1 MGLNRS
7 MIKKKAKHKPKP
19 QKPPLSVLGY
29 NFKEDS
35 VQVSP
40 YKYRDL
46 TTHFVT

>member
-1 MGLNRS
+1 
-7 MIKKKAKHKPKP
+7 MIKVKAKHKTKP
-19 QKPPLSVLGY
+19 QLAPLLVLGY

-46 TTHFVT
+46 TIHFVT